1 MAEISHETEK
11 LLFKLYNLKSSES
24 TVITDILNKKSNIGE
39 MIEEARTAK
48 DETEQE
54 RERLER
60 ELSDF
65 TSQKDSFFEA
75 FGGLKDVDF
84 AALKAIGVNVEV
96 EPLVSSV
103 SEKAPEYEDSLRSKI
118 EAAKAKIVE
127 LFGQISGYGAD
138 LDGAEEE
145 LQRAEVDRQAL
156 ASLVEQS
163 LSGNESDSLSKQYI
177 RSILSNFN
185 DFTEEEITE
194 LCKIILFPE
203 DVLSEFDRTYE
214 ERKAKAEEAPAE
226 ETPAKVEEPKKE
238 EGVGEAPIN
247 FTETAVVVDA
257 PKADEPTDIVTLV
270 SDEETPA
277 EDKEEE
283 KEIPEETTVIYGAVQ
298 PEEEHERAP
307 VEEVVEEAQD
317 KKPSDEPEVRVEGN
331 TITFGDEPE
340 IKFNIEEA
348 PTTVIDLS
356 EVQTALKEDE
366 RRIDSSTEIE
376 DFMSELGLQTDKFP
390 QNELNKIYDYL
401 KNVDSNLIKNN
412 YELLRSINADEEA
425 YVYANGHMYIT
436 DPELSEKINFLRSK
450 SISEKKIKEIITSSP
465 EDSIFRKTFSTIKER
480 VEAMERVDGSITD
493 DNIEYI
499 EQDTALYEKNMDLV
513 TKTFELDDKEL
524 RNFKPILFSP
534 YVIGDMKV
542 LKEYLLSIVK
552 QDNGRY
558 ALNTL
563 AQRPIDLVEGID
575 GLVENG
581 LEDLTTSNPE
591 VLELNLEELLKRI
604 EVLRNKGVTL
614 YDEET
619 ETFAPELIDYTA
631 YAEKYGIEVPEL
643 KSYKEVNRS
652 IAPMVG
658 NEDFTQLLVETL
670 DTYYSN
676 PEIDP
681 EVNVEDETK
690 AKYEQL
696 LASFE
701 EMLNASKVGNLTY
714 KIGDVFVSRTKLERH
729 IKLLLKALAKQGQEI
744 EGVEKEVILT
754 SLLYNLRGDEE
765 KLKEVVDTCLG
776 FNKGEEVG
784 GPSL

>member
-270 SDEETPA
+270 SDGETPA
-277 EDKEEE
+277 EDKE

-298 PEEEHERAP
+298 PEEEHESAP
-307 VEEVVEEAQD
+307 VEEVVEEVQD

-331 TITFGDEPE
+331 TITFGDEPD

-499 EQDTALYEKNMDLV
+499 EQDTAQYEKNMDLV

-604 EVLRNKGVTL
+604 EVLRNKGVKL

-676 PEIDP
+676 PEINP

>member
-39 MIEEARTAK
+39 MIEEARAAK

-214 ERKAKAEEAPAE
+214 ERKAKAEEAPAA

-238 EGVGEAPIN
+238 EGVGETPIN

-270 SDEETPA
+270 SDGETPA
-277 EDKEEE
+277 EDKEKE

-298 PEEEHERAP
+298 PEEEHESAP
-307 VEEVVEEAQD
+307 VEEVVEEVQD

-331 TITFGDEPE
+331 TITFGDESGV
-340 IKFNIEEA
+340 KFNIEEA

-499 EQDTALYEKNMDLV
+499 EQDTAQYEKNMDLV

-604 EVLRNKGVTL
+604 EVLRNKGVKL

-676 PEIDP
+676 PEINP